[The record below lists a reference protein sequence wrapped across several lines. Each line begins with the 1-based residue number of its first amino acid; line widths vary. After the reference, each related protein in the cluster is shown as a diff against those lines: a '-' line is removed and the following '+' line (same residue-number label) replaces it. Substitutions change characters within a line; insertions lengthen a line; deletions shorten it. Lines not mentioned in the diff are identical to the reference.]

1 MQENKTLSRAE
12 WLDKIFGT
20 PVFAVLLAIFC
31 NVLWGSAFPF
41 IKLGY
46 RLFSI
51 ETSNTASIFCFA
63 GVRFMLGSFLV
74 LLGSVLLQSRLPKFP
89 HGKVAAECCALGLW
103 QTTTQYAFYYIAVA
117 MLTGAFGGI
126 LNSTQS
132 FLGVIF
138 AHFIYGNADRMTAAK
153 TLGCVIGFA
162 GVLIGTLG
170 NHGSGSGWGVF
181 CMMAATIIFTLS
193 GPWNKSVTKKADSF
207 AVCFINLFVGG
218 LALFVLGT
226 VLGGSLHVQS
236 ALAVV
241 VMLYRPSSAGQA
253 MCCGPADEK
262 QPGQPHCH
270 LWLREPGGQRTAER
284 RAQRRAPVPLA
295 VSGGAGVRVCGHL
308 AGEQGPRQK
317 GGQMTGPIFDTHAHY
332 SARAFDAD
340 RDFLLGSLP
349 GKGVVGV
356 CEQATHSGD
365 APKVL
370 ELAHRYP
377 WVVAAVGI
385 HPESLLPAADCG
397 EEGPA
402 PTVSVYG
409 GDWAAEM
416 RALAPYYEDP
426 KVVAVGE
433 CGLDYHWPVP
443 KDAQLAMFEAH
454 IRLALELNKPIIV
467 HDRNAHADVYALLKK
482 YQPKG
487 IVHCYSGSADD
498 AVWLAKQGLFIGFGG
513 ACTFKG
519 AKRAAKAISAL
530 PLESIV
536 LETDCP
542 YMAPEPVRGTR
553 CDSSLIRYVGEYIA
567 QLRGISAEEVF
578 RTTAENARR
587 VYGL

>member
-1 MQENKTLSRAE
+1 
-12 WLDKIFGT
+12 
-20 PVFAVLLAIFC
+20 
-31 NVLWGSAFPF
+31 
-41 IKLGY
+41 
-46 RLFSI
+46 
-51 ETSNTASIFCFA
+51 
-63 GVRFMLGSFLV
+63 
-74 LLGSVLLQSRLPKFP
+74 
-89 HGKVAAECCALGLW
+89 
-103 QTTTQYAFYYIAVA
+103 
-117 MLTGAFGGI
+117 
-126 LNSTQS
+126 
-132 FLGVIF
+132 
-138 AHFIYGNADRMTAAK
+138 
-153 TLGCVIGFA
+153 
-162 GVLIGTLG
+162 
-170 NHGSGSGWGVF
+170 
-181 CMMAATIIFTLS
+181 
-193 GPWNKSVTKKADSF
+193 
-207 AVCFINLFVGG
+207 
-218 LALFVLGT
+218 
-226 VLGGSLHVQS
+226 
-236 ALAVV
+236 
-241 VMLYRPSSAGQA
+241 
-253 MCCGPADEK
+253 
-262 QPGQPHCH
+262 
-270 LWLREPGGQRTAER
+270 
-284 RAQRRAPVPLA
+284 
-295 VSGGAGVRVCGHL
+295 
-308 AGEQGPRQK
+308 
-317 GGQMTGPIFDTHAHY
+317 MTGPIFDTHAHY

-340 RDFLLGSLP
+340 RDFLLDSLP

-385 HPESLLPAADCG
+385 HPESLLPAAACG

-454 IRLALELNKPIIV
+454 IRLALELAKPIIV